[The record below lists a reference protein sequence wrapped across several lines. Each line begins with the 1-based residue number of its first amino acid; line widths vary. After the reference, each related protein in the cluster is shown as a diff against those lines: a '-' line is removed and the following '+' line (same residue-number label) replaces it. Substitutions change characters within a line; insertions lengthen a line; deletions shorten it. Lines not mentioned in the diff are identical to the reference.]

1 MPTSKRRLKRRVK
14 RGGQNTP
21 DIENGPPQH
30 DISPY
35 NVPADPL
42 REKKYEER
50 ILKDSFRRRPTAE
63 VEDIF
68 SKPPHEE
75 QELAN
80 MRNEEMDQIVGEYEM
95 PMDSWNKGGR
105 KGIKSK
111 KRKTKSKSKK
121 RKTKKRRKSFRR

>member
-1 MPTSKRRLKRRVK
+1 MTTSKRRLKRRVK

-21 DIENGPPQH
+21 DIETGPTHH
-30 DISPY
+30 DISHY

-42 REKKYEER
+42 RDKKYDELL
-50 ILKDSFRRRPTAE
+50 LKESFRRRPTAE

-68 SKPPHEE
+68 AKPPHEE

-95 PMDSWNKGGR
+95 PMDSWSKGGR
-105 KGIKSK
+105 KCHKSK
-111 KRKTKSKSKK
+111 KRKSKSKNRKTKSKKK
-121 RKTKKRRKSFRR
+121 KSFRR